1 MAIVSYNGV
10 QYTIV
15 FVDPSKSSSGDG
27 TSVAQA
33 LNQLPAKLADFTCYL
48 IRRTTT
54 GEAFVQHDAS
64 SSLTNIML
72 LGMPKASDLKWIQDL
87 ITDTDANSQW
97 KGDSANY
104 ANIRF
109 WHDQS
114 SSNTNG
120 YQRACINANNLA
132 SLTIINAYC
141 YRGEAASGSTNFQY
155 KRSISP
161 FFNNNFSTSN
171 IVLRVLIENCK
182 FGTYGVD
189 LSNPSSYADK
199 TSLNDFNANN
209 STQEYGHYSR
219 GYLNFKSGYSFVIK
233 NTIINN
239 TPLDYSTGNNSN
251 NLCCAFMLENFNSV
265 VIRDCKIFN
274 CAYGDVRE
282 DSSQCFNVNNINEL
296 VFANIEN
303 KNIVSSFGL
312 CRMLV
317 SKFTVEDQTNISRA
331 SITNVNISF
340 AKFGLDTV
348 GKPADNL
355 YCGVYGEFG
364 YITTSRVNGYF
375 VDGTGDVKISQAN
388 CLELHTRRANNGAPF
403 SNEVNDVDIKLA
415 SDASGGC
422 YFDKTTKVVCAILR
436 NDFGQNGTDNY
447 WVKDSEDNVGITNRG
462 KTTDTPV
469 YKNISIS
476 APNCYLHLY
485 FATLNSANNLKCG
498 LQAFCG
504 SSVDLASLDCSEF
517 TSEIPIQLNLGSY
530 VRIRNLIARNTSRTA
545 DLVNMYNYLSTCLY
559 IDKSDVDLTDNQVYG
574 SGKDTGY
581 YNSQLCVANMVQTG
595 RVFIRNRNTFAQS
608 WGVSRTGSSSSACL
622 KLNSNTAS
630 VYTPIKVGNE
640 PFKGFQLNPGTSGNK
655 TLRIYFGYKGFIA
668 SDVLT
673 GKKQFKIDVLVPRK
687 DSNDNVYY
695 DTYSSSEGLWSED
708 SSSWSDVDVKAMKID
723 IPINLTSTDP
733 IEIKIEYGWFKT
745 GSLVYLD
752 PDIKIIDDSAYFV

>member
-1 MAIVSYNGV
+1 MAIVNYNGV
-10 QYTIV
+10 QYTVV

-33 LNQLPAKLADFTCYL
+33 LNQLPATLENFKCYL
-48 IRRTTT
+48 IRRTST

-64 SSLTNIML
+64 SSLTHIML
-72 LGMPKASDLKWIQDL
+72 LGMPKASDLSWIQGL
-87 ITDTDANSQW
+87 VTDPDANSQW
-97 KGDSANY
+97 KGDSASY

-114 SSNTNG
+114 TSNTG
-120 YQRACINANNLA
+120 TYQRACINANNLEA
-132 SLTIINAYC
+132 LTIINAYC
-141 YRGEAASGSTNFQY
+141 YRGEAAGGSTNFQY
-155 KRSISP
+155 KRNISP
-161 FFNNNFSTSN
+161 FFNNNFSTSKN
-171 IVLRVLIENCK
+171 ILKILIENCK
-182 FGTYGVD
+182 FGTKGVD
-189 LSNPSSYADK
+189 LSNSASYNDK
-199 TSLNDFNANN
+199 VSLNDFNVNN
-209 STQEYGHYSR
+209 STEEYGHYSR
-219 GYLNFKSGYSFVIK
+219 GYLNFRSGYSFSIK
-233 NTIINN
+233 NTIINH
-239 TPLDYSTGNNSN
+239 TPLDYSTGNSENS
-251 NLCCAFMLENFNSV
+251 LCSAFNLENFNSV
-265 VIRDCKIFN
+265 TIRDCKIFSS
-274 CAYGDVRE
+274 AYGDVRE
-282 DSSQCFNVNNINEL
+282 NSSQCFNINLTNEL
-296 VFANIEN
+296 VFANIDN
-303 KNIVSSFGL
+303 KVIVDSYGL
-312 CRMLV
+312 CRSLYAKLNV
-317 SKFTVEDQTNISRA
+317 QTQTNISRV

-355 YCGVYGEFG
+355 FCGVRGDFG

-403 SNEVNDVDIKLA
+403 SNEVNNLNIKLA
-415 SDASGGC
+415 SDAAGGC
-422 YFDKTTKVVCAILR
+422 YFTKTTKVVCASLR
-436 NDFGQNGTDNY
+436 NDFGQNGPDNY
-447 WVKDSEDNVGITNRG
+447 WGMDDKNIIDIADRG

-476 APNCYLHLY
+476 APNCYLYLY
-485 FATLNSANNLKCG
+485 FATLNSANNFKCG

-504 SSVDLASLDCSEF
+504 SSVDLASLDCREF

-530 VRIRNLIARNTSRTA
+530 VRIRNLLASNPSRTA

-574 SGKDTGY
+574 SGSDTGY

-595 RVFIRNRNTFAQS
+595 RIFIRNRNTFAQS

-630 VYTPIKVGNE
+630 IYTPIKVGNE
-640 PFKGFQLNPGTSGNK
+640 PFKGFQVKPTTSGKK
-655 TLRIYFGYKGFIA
+655 TLTVYFGYKGFSA

-687 DSNDNVYY
+687 DSSENVYY

-708 SSSWSDVDVKAMKID
+708 SSSWSDVDVVPMKID

-752 PDIKIIDDSAYFV
+752 PDIKIIDDSADYV

>member
-15 FVDPSKSSSGDG
+15 FVDPSKSDSGDG

-33 LNQLPAKLADFTCYL
+33 LNQLPATLADFTCYL
-48 IRRTTT
+48 IRRTNTD
-54 GEAFVQHDAS
+54 EAFVQHDAS

-87 ITDTDANSQW
+87 VTDTDANSQW
-97 KGDSANY
+97 KGDSASY

-141 YRGEAASGSTNFQY
+141 YRGEAATGSTNAQY
-155 KRSISP
+155 KRNISP

-171 IVLRVLIENCK
+171 VVLNVLIENCK
-182 FGTYGVD
+182 FGTKGVD
-189 LSNPSSYADK
+189 LSNSASYSDK
-199 TSLNDFNANN
+199 TSIVDFNEDT
-209 STQEYGHYSR
+209 STKEYGGYSR
-219 GYLNFKSGYSFVIK
+219 GYLNFQSG
-233 NTIINN
+233 
-239 TPLDYSTGNNSN
+239 
-251 NLCCAFMLENFNSV
+251 NSV
-265 VIRDCKIFN
+265 VIRNCVVNQTPYDGSTTNASNSLNSAFVLNGFNSVTIRDCKL
-274 CAYGDVRE
+274 Y
-282 DSSQCFNVNNINEL
+282 QCLYSDATYDKSACFTVNDTNNVT
-296 VFANIEN
+296 FANIDS
-303 KNIVSSFGL
+303 KNIVSANGL
-312 CRMLV
+312 IRALSATPAKQTQTML
-317 SKFTVEDQTNISRA
+317 SRV

-348 GKPADNL
+348 GKSTTNL
-355 YCGVYGEFG
+355 RCGVFGEFG
-364 YITTSRVNGYF
+364 YITTSRINGIF
-375 VDGTGDVKISQAN
+375 ADGTGEVKISQAV
-388 CLELHTRRANNGAPF
+388 CLEVSTRRAVNGVPF
-403 SNEVNDVDIKLA
+403 SNEVNDIDIKLA
-415 SDASGGC
+415 SDSAGGC
-422 YFDKTTKVVCAILR
+422 YFNKINNAYCAILK
-436 NDFGQNGTDNY
+436 NVYGVSIADEFAGKDN
-447 WVKDSEDNVGITNRG
+447 SETTVGSRG

-469 YKNISIS
+469 YKNFSVS
-476 APNCYLHLY
+476 APNCYLY
-485 FATLNSANNLKCG
+485 IYGGTLNSANNFKCG
-498 LQAFCG
+498 LQARLG
-504 SSVDLASLDCSEF
+504 SSIDLASLDCSEF
-517 TSEIPIQLNLGSY
+517 ISESGIFINLGSY
-530 VRIRNLIARNTSRTA
+530 VRIRNLIASNSRRTV
-545 DLVNMYNYLSTCLY
+545 DLVNMNNYLSTCLY

-574 SGKDTGY
+574 SSNDTNY

-595 RVFIRNRNTFAQS
+595 RIFIRNRNTFAQS

-630 VYTPIKVGNE
+630 IYTPIKVGNE
-640 PFKGFQLNPGTSGNK
+640 PFKGLTITPASTGNK
-655 TLRIYFGYKGFIA
+655 ILRIYFGYKGFIT
-668 SDVLT
+668 SDVTT

-687 DSNDNVYY
+687 DSNDNVYN
-695 DTYSSSEGLWSED
+695 DIYSSSEGLWSED

-752 PDIKIIDDSAYFV
+752 PDIKIIDDSAYFA

>member
-1 MAIVSYNGV
+1 MAIVNYNGV

-15 FVDPSKSSSGDG
+15 FVDPSKSDSGDG

-33 LNQLPAKLADFTCYL
+33 LNQLPATLADFTCYL

-64 SSLTNIML
+64 SGLTNIML

-87 ITDTDANSQW
+87 VTDSDANSQW
-97 KGDSANY
+97 KGDSASY

-114 SSNTNG
+114 SSNAG
-120 YQRACINANNLA
+120 SYQRACINANNLT

-141 YRGEAASGSTNFQY
+141 YRGEAASGSSSFND
-155 KRSISP
+155 KRNISP
-161 FFNNNFSTSN
+161 FFNNNFSTN
-171 IVLRVLIENCK
+171 KDTLNVLIENCK
-182 FGTYGVD
+182 FGTKGVD
-189 LSNPSSYADK
+189 LSNSASYSDK
-199 TSLNDFNANN
+199 ASLKDFNVNN
-209 STQEYGHYSR
+209 TTEEYGHYSR
-219 GYLNFKSGYSFVIK
+219 GYLNFKSGNSFVIK
-233 NTIINN
+233 NTIVNN
-239 TPLDYSTGNNSN
+239 TPLDYSSDNRNNE
-251 NLCCAFMLENFNSV
+251 LCYAFRLENFNSIA
-265 VIRDCKIFN
+265 IRDCKIYN
-274 CAYGDVRE
+274 CAYGDVHE
-282 DSSQCFNVNNINEL
+282 TTSQCFDVNNVNEL

-312 CRMLV
+312 CRILQA
-317 SKFTVEDQTNISRA
+317 KFTVENQTNISRA

-355 YCGVYGEFG
+355 FCGVYGEFG

-415 SDASGGC
+415 SNASGGC
-422 YFDKTTKVVCAILR
+422 YFNKTTKVVCASLR
-436 NDFGQNGTDNY
+436 NDFGQNGSDNY
-447 WVKDSEDNVGITNRG
+447 WGKDDSDNIRIAVRG

-476 APNCYLHLY
+476 APNCYLYLY
-485 FATLNSANNLKCG
+485 HATLNSANNFKCG

-517 TSEIPIQLNLGSY
+517 EDEVPIQLNLGSY
-530 VRIRNLIARNTSRTA
+530 VRIRNLIANNSSRTA

-574 SGKDTGY
+574 SGGDTGY

-622 KLNSNTAS
+622 KLHTNTAS
-630 VYTPIKVGNE
+630 IYTPIKVGNE
-640 PFKGFQLNPGTSGNK
+640 PFKGFTITPASTGNK
-655 TLRIYFGYKGFIA
+655 ILRIYFGYKGFSA
-668 SDVLT
+668 SDVTT
-673 GKKQFKIDVLVPRK
+673 GKRQFKIAALVPRK
-687 DSNDNVYY
+687 DSSENVYY

-733 IEIKIEYGWFKT
+733 IEIKIEYGWFKA

-752 PDIKIIDDSAYFV
+752 PDIRLD